1 MLEKAKRAVARA
13 AGAFVVGISA
23 IPVAS
28 AADKPVIDTGDT
40 AWLLI
45 ATALVLMMN
54 IPGLAL
60 FYAGMVRKKN
70 VLATAVQAF
79 AVAALVTV
87 LWFAVG
93 YSLAYTDGGALN
105 GAIGAL
111 SRTFGS
117 GLQGSVHPLAKTV
130 PENVFLMYQATF
142 AIITPA
148 IIAGAFAER
157 MKFSAMMW
165 FMALW
170 VLCVYVPV
178 AHWVWGGGFLGTAG
192 VLDFA
197 GGLVVH
203 LNAGIAGLICA
214 LILGKRQGYG
224 REYMAPHDLVL
235 TLIGTSL
242 LWVGWFGFNAGS
254 ALSSGEL
261 AGYAMLNT
269 HVSAA
274 VAALVW
280 MSIEWSSRG
289 KPSVLGIL
297 SGAVAGLGT
306 ITPAAG
312 FVEPWAAM
320 VIGLA
325 AGAVCYWAAV
335 ILKTQLGYDDSARR
349 LRRAW
354 RRWHPG
360 HDPHRRLRHQG
371 DQRRRQGPTGR
382 PGGWPRRP
390 NPDPALWRRRGRC
403 LLGHRDL
410 DHPQDRRRRDRSAGH
425 PRRGDRRPRHRPARR
440 ARAVIRHVIWSVRSA
455 PASGDPWP
463 RCVARLLPAAAPAR
477 PKPRR

>member
-1 MLEKAKRAVARA
+1 MHKTAWRSLAACAVVSAFLLSTAAR
-13 AGAFVVGISA
+13 
-23 IPVAS
+23 
-28 AADKPVIDTGDT
+28 AADKPAIDTGDT

-105 GAIGAL
+105 GVLGSLARA
-111 SRTFGS
+111 FGR
-117 GLQGSVHPLAKTV
+117 GLQGSTHPLARTV

-157 MKFSAMMW
+157 MKFSALMW
-165 FMALW
+165 FMAPW
-170 VLCVYVPV
+170 VLLVYVPV
-178 AHWVWGGGFLGTAG
+178 THWVWGGGFLGQAG

-203 LNAGIAGLICA
+203 VNAGVAGLVCA
-214 LILGKRQGYG
+214 FVLGRRQGYG
-224 REYMAPHDLVL
+224 HENMAPHNLVL
-235 TLIGTSL
+235 TLVGTSL

-254 ALSSGEL
+254 ALASGEL
-261 AGYAMLNT
+261 AGNAMLNT
-269 HVSAA
+269 HISAS
-274 VAALVW
+274 VGALTW
-280 MSIEWSSRG
+280 MAIEWSARG

-312 FVEPWAAM
+312 YVEPWAAM

-325 AGAVCYWAAV
+325 AGMACYWASIV
-335 ILKTQLGYDDSARR
+335 LKIRLGYDDSLDVFGVHGVGGILGSLLVGVFATR
-349 LRRAW
+349 LIDDV
-354 RRWHPG
+354 HKGQPVGLVDG
-360 HDPHRRLRHQG
+360 HAGQILTQLYGVAAVAVFCALMTWLILKIVDVIVGLRV
-371 DQRRRQGPTGR
+371 T
-382 PGGWPRRP
+382 
-390 NPDPALWRRRGRC
+390 
-403 LLGHRDL
+403 RDEETEGL
-410 DHPQDRRRRDRSAGH
+410 DTVLHGERVQ
-425 PRRGDRRPRHRPARR
+425 
-440 ARAVIRHVIWSVRSA
+440 
-455 PASGDPWP
+455 
-463 RCVARLLPAAAPAR
+463 
-477 PKPRR
+477 

>member
-1 MLEKAKRAVARA
+1 MRRA
-13 AGAFVVGISA
+13 ALRVGVAGVATAIASIS
-23 IPVAS
+23 VAH
-28 AADKPVIDTGDT
+28 AADKPTIDTGDT
-40 AWLLI
+40 AWILI

-54 IPGLAL
+54 IPGLSL
-60 FYAGMVRKKN
+60 FYCGMVRKKN
-70 VLATAVQAF
+70 VLATAVTAF

-93 YSLAYTDGGALN
+93 YTLSYTDGGAMN
-105 GAIGAL
+105 GVLGSL
-111 SRTFGS
+111 SRAFGS
-117 GLQGSVHPLAKTV
+117 GLQGSTHALARTI

-170 VLCVYVPV
+170 LLLVYVPV
-178 AHWVWGGGFLGTAG
+178 THWVWGGGFLGQMG

-203 LNAGIAGLICA
+203 LNAGMAGLVCA
-214 LILGKRQGYG
+214 LVLGRRHGYG
-224 REYMAPHDLVL
+224 HENMAPHNLVL

-261 AGYAMLNT
+261 AGNAMLNT
-269 HVSAA
+269 HISAS

-280 MSIEWSSRG
+280 MAIEWGARG

-312 FVEPWAAM
+312 YVEPWAAM
-320 VIGLA
+320 AIGAA
-325 AGAVCYWAAV
+325 AGAVCYWASIV
-335 ILKTQLGYDDSARR
+335 LKIRLGYDDTLDVFGVHGIGGILGTILVGVFATRAINDVNKGGAVGLIDGHAGQVLTQIYGVLIVGAFCGAMTWVILKVVDVMVG
-349 LRRAW
+349 LRVTKDEETE
-354 RRWHPG
+354 G
-360 HDPHRRLRHQG
+360 
-371 DQRRRQGPTGR
+371 
-382 PGGWPRRP
+382 
-390 NPDPALWRRRGRC
+390 
-403 LLGHRDL
+403 L
-410 DHPQDRRRRDRSAGH
+410 DTVLHGERVQ
-425 PRRGDRRPRHRPARR
+425 
-440 ARAVIRHVIWSVRSA
+440 
-455 PASGDPWP
+455 
-463 RCVARLLPAAAPAR
+463 
-477 PKPRR
+477 

>member
-1 MLEKAKRAVARA
+1 MLENVKRAAARG
-13 AGAFVVGISA
+13 AGVLIVGISA
-23 IPVAS
+23 VPVAS
-28 AADKPVIDTGDT
+28 AADKPAIDTGDT

-117 GLQGSVHPLAKTV
+117 GLQGSVHPLARTV

-214 LILGKRQGYG
+214 LILGRRQGYG
-224 REYMAPHDLVL
+224 HEYMAPHDLVL

-280 MSIEWSSRG
+280 MSIEWASRG

-312 FVEPWAAM
+312 FIEPWAAM

-325 AGAVCYWAAV
+325 AGAVCYWSAV
-335 ILKTQLGYDDSARR
+335 ILKTQLGYDDSLDAFGVHGVGGILGMILTGVFATRAINDVAKGQPVGLVDGHGGQILTQLYGVVVVGAFSAIATWIILKIVDVMIG
-349 LRRAW
+349 LRVTRDEETE
-354 RRWHPG
+354 G
-360 HDPHRRLRHQG
+360 LD
-371 DQRRRQGPTGR
+371 T
-382 PGGWPRRP
+382 
-390 NPDPALWRRRGRC
+390 ALHGERV
-403 LLGHRDL
+403 
-410 DHPQDRRRRDRSAGH
+410 Q
-425 PRRGDRRPRHRPARR
+425 
-440 ARAVIRHVIWSVRSA
+440 
-455 PASGDPWP
+455 
-463 RCVARLLPAAAPAR
+463 
-477 PKPRR
+477 

>member
-1 MLEKAKRAVARA
+1 MIRTVLRF
-13 AGAFVVGISA
+13 GAPLACALTFGLMVTNPA
-23 IPVAS
+23 F
-28 AADKPVIDTGDT
+28 AADKPTIDTGDT
-40 AWLLI
+40 AWLLV
-45 ATALVLMMN
+45 ATCLVLMMN

-60 FYAGMVRKKN
+60 FYCGMVRKKN

-87 LWFAVG
+87 LWFIVG
-93 YSLAYTDGGALN
+93 YSLAFTNGGDLN
-105 GAIGAL
+105 AVIGGL
-111 SRTFGS
+111 SRAFGA
-117 GLQGSVHPLAKTV
+117 GLQGSVHELAKTV

-170 VLCVYVPV
+170 VLFVYVPV
-178 AHWVWGGGFLGTAG
+178 AHWVWGGGFLGAAG

-203 LNAGIAGLICA
+203 LNAGIAGLVCCLVI
-214 LILGKRQGYG
+214 GKRQGYG
-224 REYMAPHDLVL
+224 VEYMAPHNLVL

-261 AGYAMLNT
+261 AGSAMLNT
-269 HVSAA
+269 HISAA

-280 MSIEWSSRG
+280 MSVEWASRG

-312 FVEPWAAM
+312 YVEPWAAM
-320 VIGLA
+320 VIGFA
-325 AGAVCYWAAV
+325 AGAD
-335 ILKTQLGYDDSARR
+335 LLLGLGRAQDQARLRRFARR

-354 RRWHPG
+354 RRRHRR
-360 HDPHRRLRHQG
+360 HDPGRRVRHQA
-371 DQRRRQGPTGR
+371 DQRRQQGPAGR
-382 PGGWPRRP
+382 PDRRQCRP
-390 NPDPALWRRRGRC
+390 GPDPALRRGRRHR
-403 LLGHRDL
+403 LLRRRHL
-410 DHPQDRRRRDRSAGH
+410 DHPQDRRRHGRSQGH
-425 PRRGDRRPRHRPARR
+425 PGRGDRGPRHRPAWRAGAVGPKRLWPCGRR
-440 ARAVIRHVIWSVRSA
+440 GPNPSPV
-455 PASGDPWP
+455 
-463 RCVARLLPAAAPAR
+463 
-477 PKPRR
+477 

>member
-1 MLEKAKRAVARA
+1 MFEFAKRAGVRM
-13 AGAFVVGISA
+13 AGASLVGLFA
-23 IPVAS
+23 LPAF
-28 AADKPVIDTGDT
+28 AADKPTIDTGDT

-79 AVAALVTV
+79 AVAALVTI
-87 LWFAVG
+87 LWFAFG
-93 YSLAYTDGGALN
+93 YSLAYTDGGGLN
-105 GAIGAL
+105 GAIGTL
-111 SRTFGS
+111 SRAFGS
-117 GLQGSVHPLAKTV
+117 GLGGSVHPLAKTV

-165 FMALW
+165 FMGLW
-170 VLCVYVPV
+170 LIFVYVPV
-178 AHWVWGGGFLGTAG
+178 AHWVWGGGFLGSAG

-203 LNAGIAGLICA
+203 LNAGIAGLVCA
-214 LILGKRQGYG
+214 LVLGKRLGYG
-224 REYMAPHDLVL
+224 HEYMAPHDLVL

-254 ALSSGEL
+254 ALASGEL

-269 HVSAA
+269 HISAA

-280 MSIEWSSRG
+280 MSVEWSSRG

-320 VIGLA
+320 VIGLL
-325 AGAVCYWAAV
+325 AGAVCYWASV
-335 ILKTQLGYDDSARR
+335 ILKTRLGYDDSLDVFGVHGVGGILGTLLTGVFATKAINDVAKGQAVGLIDGNGGQVLTQLYGVLAVGAFCAVGTWIILKVVDLMIG
-349 LRRAW
+349 LRVTRDEETE
-354 RRWHPG
+354 G
-360 HDPHRRLRHQG
+360 LD
-371 DQRRRQGPTGR
+371 T
-382 PGGWPRRP
+382 
-390 NPDPALWRRRGRC
+390 ALHGERV
-403 LLGHRDL
+403 
-410 DHPQDRRRRDRSAGH
+410 Q
-425 PRRGDRRPRHRPARR
+425 
-440 ARAVIRHVIWSVRSA
+440 
-455 PASGDPWP
+455 
-463 RCVARLLPAAAPAR
+463 
-477 PKPRR
+477 

>member
-1 MLEKAKRAVARA
+1 MAIASISVAQ
-13 AGAFVVGISA
+13 
-23 IPVAS
+23 

-40 AWLLI
+40 AWILI

-54 IPGLAL
+54 IPGLSL
-60 FYAGMVRKKN
+60 FYCGMVRKKN
-70 VLATAVQAF
+70 VLATAVTAF

-93 YSLAYTDGGALN
+93 YTLAYTDGGAMN
-105 GAIGAL
+105 GMLGSL
-111 SRTFGS
+111 SRAFGS
-117 GLQGSVHPLAKTV
+117 GLQGSVHGLAKTV

-170 VLCVYVPV
+170 LLLVYVPV
-178 AHWVWGGGFLGTAG
+178 THSVWGGGFLGQMG

-203 LNAGIAGLICA
+203 LNAGMAGLVCA
-214 LILGKRQGYG
+214 LVLGRRHGYG
-224 REYMAPHDLVL
+224 HENMAPHNLVL

-261 AGYAMLNT
+261 AGNAMLNT
-269 HVSAA
+269 HISAS
-274 VAALVW
+274 VAALAW
-280 MSIEWSSRG
+280 MTIEWSARG

-312 FVEPWAAM
+312 YVEPWAAM

-325 AGAVCYWAAV
+325 AGSVCYWASIV
-335 ILKTQLGYDDSARR
+335 LKIRLGYDDTLDVFGVHGVGGILGTILVGVFATRAINDVNKGGAVGLVDGHAGQILTQIYGVLAVGIFCGVMTWIILKVVDVMVG
-349 LRRAW
+349 LRVTKDEETE
-354 RRWHPG
+354 G
-360 HDPHRRLRHQG
+360 
-371 DQRRRQGPTGR
+371 
-382 PGGWPRRP
+382 
-390 NPDPALWRRRGRC
+390 
-403 LLGHRDL
+403 L
-410 DHPQDRRRRDRSAGH
+410 DTVLHGERVQ
-425 PRRGDRRPRHRPARR
+425 
-440 ARAVIRHVIWSVRSA
+440 
-455 PASGDPWP
+455 
-463 RCVARLLPAAAPAR
+463 
-477 PKPRR
+477 

>member
-1 MLEKAKRAVARA
+1 MFRTVRR
-13 AGAFVVGISA
+13 V
-23 IPVAS
+23 VAS
-28 AADKPVIDTGDT
+28 AVVCGMTNLPAAFAADKPVIDTGDT

-60 FYAGMVRKKN
+60 FYCGMVRKKN
-70 VLATAVQAF
+70 VLATAVTAF

-93 YSLAYTDGGALN
+93 YSLAYTDGGPINNLL
-105 GAIGAL
+105 GSL
-111 SRTFGS
+111 SRAFGA
-117 GLQGSVHPLAKTV
+117 GLQGSTHALAKTV

-170 VLCVYVPV
+170 LLLVYVPV
-178 AHWVWGGGFLGTAG
+178 THWVWGGGFLGQAG

-203 LNAGIAGLICA
+203 LNAGVAGLVCA
-214 LILGKRQGYG
+214 LVLGKRQGYG
-224 REYMAPHDLVL
+224 HENMAPHNLVL

-254 ALSSGEL
+254 ALASGEL
-261 AGYAMLNT
+261 AGNAMLNT
-269 HVSAA
+269 HISAS

-280 MSIEWSSRG
+280 MTIEWSARG

-325 AGAVCYWAAV
+325 AGAVCYWASIV
-335 ILKTQLGYDDSARR
+335 LKIRLGYDDTLDVFGVHGVGGILGSILVGVFATRAINDVNKGQAVGLVDGHAGQVLTQLYGVLAVGAFCAVMTWVILKFVDVLVG
-349 LRRAW
+349 LR
-354 RRWHPG
+354 
-360 HDPHRRLRHQG
+360 
-371 DQRRRQGPTGR
+371 
-382 PGGWPRRP
+382 
-390 NPDPALWRRRGRC
+390 
-403 LLGHRDL
+403 
-410 DHPQDRRRRDRSAGH
+410 
-425 PRRGDRRPRHRPARR
+425 
-440 ARAVIRHVIWSVRSA
+440 
-455 PASGDPWP
+455 
-463 RCVARLLPAAAPAR
+463 VARDEEIEGLDTVLHGER
-477 PKPRR
+477 VQ